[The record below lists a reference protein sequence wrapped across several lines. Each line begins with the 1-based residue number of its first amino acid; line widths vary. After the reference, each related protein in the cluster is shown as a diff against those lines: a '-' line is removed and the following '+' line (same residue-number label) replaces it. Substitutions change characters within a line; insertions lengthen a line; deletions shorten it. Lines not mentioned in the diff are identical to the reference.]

1 MSLLNTSD
9 VTMNFIYLGS
19 PRPAHVNKELLDMG
33 SYVNFAG
40 NTLQQA
46 LLEGF
51 SKPVPH
57 LKIISGWTMTT
68 FPKVRTVFLKRRVF
82 EEFGTKDYVYV
93 GGINLPIL
101 NLVSRYFRCRKELK
115 KMLSNDDEN
124 IVVIYEVHTPFLLA
138 TKALRKRIKHISL
151 IVPDMPQ
158 FMSGNQGKLHKILK
172 NIDAKLIKRC
182 LKKVD
187 SYALLSKGMTELLP
201 MENKK
206 WTLMEGIFQNTFTQE
221 QVKKDPHKVIM
232 YTGGIHRRRGTDLLI
247 KAFQLINDSDYR
259 LWIRGDGDDS
269 MKEEIISLSK
279 KDSRI
284 VYFEPMERAE
294 LLKMEQQATVMVNP
308 TQPSL
313 DFTNY
318 FFPSK
323 TMEYLASGTPTV
335 MFHLACMPKEYDDYL
350 FYVEE
355 ESPESLRDKLV
366 EVCELPYEERQAF
379 GHRASQF
386 ILTQKTP
393 EKQCGKILE
402 IIKESL

>member
-1 MSLLNTSD
+1 
-9 VTMNFIYLGS
+9 MNFIYLGS
-19 PRPAHVNKELLDMG
+19 SRPAHVNKELLNMG
-33 SYVNFAG
+33 SYINFAG

-51 SKPVPH
+51 SKWVPNM
-57 LKIISGWTMTT
+57 KIISGWYVTT
-68 FPKVRTVFLKRRVF
+68 FPKVKKLVFKRRTF

-93 GGINLPIL
+93 GGINLPFF
-101 NLVSRYFRCRKELK
+101 NLVSRYFRCRRELK
-115 KMLSNDDEN
+115 RMLSDHDDN
-124 IVVIYEVHTPFLLA
+124 VVVIYEVTTPLLLA
-138 TKALRKRIKHISL
+138 ASKLRKRIKHVNL

-158 FMSGNQGKLHKILK
+158 FMSGNQKKMYLLLKRIDAIIINKCLK
-172 NIDAKLIKRC
+172 N
-182 LKKVD
+182 VD
-187 SYALLSKGMTELLP
+187 SYSLLSEGMTELLP
-201 MENKK
+201 MEGKK
-206 WTLMEGIFQNTFTQE
+206 WTLMEGIFQNSFDEE
-221 QVKKDPHKVIM
+221 QVEKEPHKVIM
-232 YTGGIHRRRGTDLLI
+232 YAGGIHRRRGTDLLVN
-247 KAFQLINDSDYR
+247 AFKLIDDPDYR
-259 LWIRGDGDDS
+259 LWIRGDWDDS
-269 MKEEIISLSK
+269 MKAEIIALSK
-279 KDSRI
+279 VDHRVK
-284 VYFEPMERAE
+284 YYEPMERSE
-294 LLKMEQQATVMVNP
+294 LLKMEQKATVMVNP

-355 ESPESLRDKLV
+355 ESTESLKNKLV

-402 IIKESL
+402 MIKESL

>member
-1 MSLLNTSD
+1 
-9 VTMNFIYLGS
+9 MNFIYLGS
-19 PRPAHVNKELLDMG
+19 SRPAHVNKELLDMG

-51 SKPVPH
+51 SKYVPH
-57 LKIISGWTMTT
+57 MKIITGWYATT
-68 FPKVRTVFLKRRVF
+68 FPKVKKLVFKRRTF

-93 GGINLPIL
+93 GGINLPII
-101 NLVSRYFRCRKELK
+101 NLVSRYFRCRRELK
-115 KMLSNDDEN
+115 RMLSDCDDN
-124 IVVIYEVHTPFLLA
+124 VVVIYEVTTPLLLA
-138 TKALRKRIKHISL
+138 ASKLRKRIKHINL

-158 FMSGNQGKLHKILK
+158 FMSGNQKKMYLLLKRIDAIIINKCLK
-172 NIDAKLIKRC
+172 N
-182 LKKVD
+182 VD
-187 SYALLSKGMTELLP
+187 SYSLLSEGMTELLP
-201 MENKK
+201 MEGKK
-206 WTLMEGIFQNTFTQE
+206 WTLMEGIFQNSFDEE
-221 QVKKDPHKVIM
+221 QVEKEPHKVIM
-232 YTGGIHRRRGTDLLI
+232 YAGGIHRRRGTDLLVN
-247 KAFQLINDSDYR
+247 AFKLIDDPDYR
-259 LWIRGDGDDS
+259 LWIRGDWDES
-269 MKEEIISLSK
+269 MKAEIIALSK
-279 KDSRI
+279 VDHRVK
-284 VYFEPMERAE
+284 YFEPMERAE
-294 LLKMEQQATVMVNP
+294 LLKMEQKATVMVNP

-355 ESPESLRDKLV
+355 ESIESLKDKLV

-393 EKQCGKILE
+393 EKQCGKILKM
-402 IIKESL
+402 ID

>member
-1 MSLLNTSD
+1 
-9 VTMNFIYLGS
+9 MNFIYLGS
-19 PRPAHVNKELLDMG
+19 SRPSFVNKELLDMG

-51 SKPVPH
+51 SKLVPH
-57 LKIISGWTMTT
+57 MKIISGWYVTT
-68 FPKVRTVFLKRRVF
+68 FPKVKKLFFKRRTF

-93 GGINLPIL
+93 GGINLPFF
-101 NLVSRYFRCRKELK
+101 NLVSRYFRCRRELK
-115 KMLSNDDEN
+115 RMLSDRDDN
-124 IVVIYEVHTPFLLA
+124 VVVIYEVTTPLLLA
-138 TKALRKRIKHISL
+138 ASKLRKRIKHINL

-158 FMSGNQGKLHKILK
+158 FMSGNQKKMYLLLKSIDAKVIKKCLK
-172 NIDAKLIKRC
+172 NID
-182 LKKVD
+182 
-187 SYALLSKGMTELLP
+187 SYSLLSEGMTELLP
-201 MENKK
+201 MEGKK
-206 WTLMEGIFQNTFTQE
+206 WTLMEGIFQNSFDDE
-221 QVKKDPHKVIM
+221 QVKKEPHKVIM
-232 YTGGIHRRRGTDLLI
+232 YAGGIHRRRGTDLLVN
-247 KAFQLINDSDYR
+247 AFKLIDDPDYR
-259 LWIRGDGDDS
+259 LWIRGDWDDS
-269 MKEEIISLSK
+269 MKAEIIALSK
-279 KDSRI
+279 VDHRVK
-284 VYFEPMERAE
+284 YFEPMERSE
-294 LLKMEQQATVMVNP
+294 LLKMEQKATVMVNP

-402 IIKESL
+402 MIKESL

>member
-1 MSLLNTSD
+1 
-9 VTMNFIYLGS
+9 MNFIYLGS
-19 PRPAHVNKELLDMG
+19 SRPAHVNKELLNMG
-33 SYVNFAG
+33 SYINFAG

-51 SKPVPH
+51 SKWVPNM
-57 LKIISGWTMTT
+57 KIISGWYVTT
-68 FPKVRTVFLKRRVF
+68 FPKVKKLVFKRRTF

-93 GGINLPIL
+93 GGINLPFF
-101 NLVSRYFRCRKELK
+101 NLVSRYFRCRRELK
-115 KMLSNDDEN
+115 RMLSDHDDN
-124 IVVIYEVHTPFLLA
+124 VVVIYEVTTPLLLA
-138 TKALRKRIKHISL
+138 ASKLRKRIKHVNL

-158 FMSGNQGKLHKILK
+158 FMSGNQKKMYLLLKRIDAIIINKCLK
-172 NIDAKLIKRC
+172 N
-182 LKKVD
+182 VD
-187 SYALLSKGMTELLP
+187 SYSLLSEGMTELLP
-201 MENKK
+201 MEGKK
-206 WTLMEGIFQNTFTQE
+206 WTLMEGIFQNSFDEE
-221 QVKKDPHKVIM
+221 QVEKEPHKVIM
-232 YTGGIHRRRGTDLLI
+232 YAGGIHRRRGTDLLVN
-247 KAFQLINDSDYR
+247 AFKLIDDPDYR
-259 LWIRGDGDDS
+259 LWIRGDWDDS
-269 MKEEIISLSK
+269 MKAEIIALSK
-279 KDSRI
+279 VDHRVK
-284 VYFEPMERAE
+284 YYEPMEQSE
-294 LLKMEQQATVMVNP
+294 LLKMEQKATVMVNP

-355 ESPESLRDKLV
+355 ESTESLKNKLV

-402 IIKESL
+402 MIKESL

>member
-1 MSLLNTSD
+1 
-9 VTMNFIYLGS
+9 MNLIYLGS
-19 PRPAHVNKELLDMG
+19 SRPLQVNKELLDMG

-51 SKPVPH
+51 SMH
-57 LKIISGWTMTT
+57 ASGLKIISGWSVSTY
-68 FPKVRTVFLKRRVF
+68 PKVKKLYFKRRTF
-82 EEFGTKDYVYV
+82 EDFGSKDYVYV
-93 GGINLPIL
+93 GGINLPLL
-101 NLVSRYFRCRKELK
+101 NLVSRFIRCRKELK
-115 KMLSNDDEN
+115 RMTRGKEDNV
-124 IVVIYEVHTPFLLA
+124 VVIYEVHTPFLLA
-138 TKALRKRIKHISL
+138 AATLRKRIKHISL

-158 FMSGNQGKLHKILK
+158 FMSGNQGKVHKFLK
-172 NIDAKLIKRC
+172 SFDTKLIRYC

-187 SYALLSKGMTELLP
+187 SYALLSEGMTELLP
-201 MENKK
+201 IEDKE
-206 WTLMEGIFQNTFTQE
+206 WTLMEGIFQNSFTDE
-221 QVKKDPHKVIM
+221 KVEKDPNKVIM
-232 YTGGIHRRRGTDLLI
+232 YTGGIHRRRGTDLLV
-247 KAFQLINDSDYR
+247 KAFQLIEDPDYR

-269 MKEEIISLSK
+269 MKAEIKELSK
-279 KDSRI
+279 TDSRI
-284 VYFEPMERAE
+284 VYFEPMERSE
-294 LLKMEQQATVMVNP
+294 LLRMEQQATVMVNP

-335 MFHLACMPKEYDDYL
+335 MFHLACMPKEYDEYL

-355 ESPESLRDKLV
+355 ENAEALKNKLV
-366 EVCELPYEERQAF
+366 EVCEMSAKERTEF
-379 GHRASQF
+379 GLRASQF

-402 IIKESL
+402 MIEKCIR